1 QLGGGFV
8 GQQNPRIIG
17 SAAEEFERAE
27 TKAAKAIQKHN
38 MLINGEEHNPQMD
51 DAFLLLGKARYFDQ
65 RYFPAL
71 EAFNYVLHKY
81 DNDEAIVTAAIWK
94 EKVYLRLENYNRVI
108 ENLTTILNDNPELS
122 PQNVVEASTALAQA
136 YINTEHIKHA
146 LKPLDMAV
154 VNTDDKAKK
163 GRYLFIKGQIYD
175 RLHQP
180 DSAQIAFNKIIDLK
194 RRTPRMY
201 RMHAFAEKI
210 DNFDLEH
217 GNRQLEIDT
226 INELLANRENR
237 PYLDVLYFQAAE
249 FYKSIDSMPKAITY
263 YNRALRTNFASHKT
277 KAHIYRTLGKHYF
290 DHAQYR
296 LAGAYYDSTMVNLP
310 EASREYRDV
319 RRKRLNLNDVI
330 FYEQIARKND
340 SILRLVR
347 MSPEKRL
354 AYFEN
359 YTDSLKTLAIAR
371 AERAQ
376 RQARKSRR
384 TVNMFKR
391 QQSQVGS
398 RPMAGGSFYF
408 YNSSRV
414 AAG

>member
-1 QLGGGFV
+1 
-8 GQQNPRIIG
+8 
-17 SAAEEFERAE
+17 
-27 TKAAKAIQKHN
+27 
-38 MLINGEEHNPQMD
+38 
-51 DAFLLLGKARYFDQ
+51 
-65 RYFPAL
+65 
-71 EAFNYVLHKY
+71 
-81 DNDEAIVTAAIWK
+81 
-94 EKVYLRLENYNRVI
+94 
-108 ENLTTILNDNPELS
+108 
-122 PQNVVEASTALAQA
+122 
-136 YINTEHIKHA
+136 
-146 LKPLDMAV
+146 
-154 VNTDDKAKK
+154 
-163 GRYLFIKGQIYD
+163 
-175 RLHQP
+175 
-180 DSAQIAFNKIIDLK
+180 
-194 RRTPRMY
+194 
-201 RMHAFAEKI
+201 
-210 DNFDLEH
+210 
-217 GNRQLEIDT
+217 
-226 INELLANRENR
+226 
-237 PYLDVLYFQAAE
+237 
-249 FYKSIDSMPKAITY
+249 
-263 YNRALRTNFASHKT
+263 
-277 KAHIYRTLGKHYF
+277 
-290 DHAQYR
+290 
-296 LAGAYYDSTMVNLP
+296 YDSTMVNLP

-414 AAG
+414 AAGEQIFEEIWGVRELQDNWRTKKGHVKRKDKDEDDKDENFMAVINANPAFDPQTYLAQVPTDTTVIDSISDARNFAYYQLGVIYKVNFKKYKLAAEKLEALLQNDPVERLVLPSKYKLYKIYKELGNTAKMEVWKND